1 MIQNAIEIRGLTKSL
16 GKFRLG
22 PLDLTVPRGSIYGF
36 VGPNGAGKTTTLDLL
51 LGMGSPDGGRILVD
65 GLDHARDEVEVKH
78 RIGYVSPDLDFRM
91 WGKIG
96 KAIRF
101 VRGFHPGWDDR
112 YCVHLLQAFRLEL
125 GDSIATLSYGSK
137 VKLAIVLAL
146 AWRPSILILDE
157 PTVGLDAVA
166 RHDLYSELL
175 ETVRDEDRTVLISTH
190 ALGDVERFADHVG
203 FIKDGRM
210 LLEGG
215 TAELLQRYRMVDC
228 QTTDPGRLMNQPGLV
243 IARNDGNH
251 LRVLVDRGEH
261 SGDWLQQCGAQPLFS
276 APVTLEELFI
286 TLAKA

>member
-1 MIQNAIEIRGLTKSL
+1 
-16 GKFRLG
+16 
-22 PLDLTVPRGSIYGF
+22 
-36 VGPNGAGKTTTLDLL
+36 
-51 LGMGSPDGGRILVD
+51 
-65 GLDHARDEVEVKH
+65 
-78 RIGYVSPDLDFRM
+78 M

-112 YCVHLLQAFRLEL
+112 HCGHLLETFRLGL
-125 GDSIATLSYGSK
+125 DGSIATLSYGSK
-137 VKLAIVLAL
+137 IKLALVLAL

-251 LRVLVDRGEH
+251 LRVLVDRGEQ
-261 SGDWLQQCGAQPLFS
+261 SGDLIQQCGAQALVS

-286 TLAKA
+286 TLAKD

>member
-1 MIQNAIEIRGLTKSL
+1 MNPNAIEIRGLTKSFR
-16 GKFRLG
+16 KFRLG

-65 GLDHARDEVEVKH
+65 GLDHARDEVAVKQ

-112 YCVHLLQAFRLEL
+112 HCSHLLETFRLGL
-125 GDSIATLSYGSK
+125 DDSIATLSYGSK
-137 VKLAIVLAL
+137 IKLALVLAL

-190 ALGDVERFADHVG
+190 ALGDVERFADRLG

-215 TAELLQRYRMVDC
+215 TTELLQRYRMVDC
-228 QTTDPGRLMNQPGLV
+228 QTSDPGRLRNHPGVL
-243 IARNDGNH
+243 IARNDGNR
-251 LRVLVDRGEH
+251 LRVLVDRGEE
-261 SGDWLQQCGAQPLFS
+261 SEDWLQQCGAQALFS

-286 TLAKA
+286 TLAKD

>member
-1 MIQNAIEIRGLTKSL
+1 MIQNAIEIRGLTKSFS
-16 GKFRLG
+16 KFRLG

-65 GLDHARDEVEVKH
+65 GLDHARDEVEVKR

-112 YCVHLLQAFRLEL
+112 YCGHLLQTFRLGL
-125 GDSIATLSYGSK
+125 DDSIATLSYGSK
-137 VKLAIVLAL
+137 IKLAIVLAL

-175 ETVRDEDRTVLISTH
+175 ATVRDEDRTVLISTH

-203 FIKDGRM
+203 FIKEGRM

-251 LRVLVDRGEH
+251 LRVLVDRGEQ
-261 SGDWLQQCGAQPLFS
+261 SGDLIQQCGAQALVS
-276 APVTLEELFI
+276 APITLEELFI

>member
-1 MIQNAIEIRGLTKSL
+1 MIQNAIEIRGLTKSF

-65 GLDHARDEVEVKH
+65 GLDHARDEVEVKR

-112 YCVHLLQAFRLEL
+112 HCGHLLETFRL
-125 GDSIATLSYGSK
+125 GFDDSIATLSYGSK
-137 VKLAIVLAL
+137 IKLALVLAL

-175 ETVRDEDRTVLISTH
+175 ETVRDEDRTVLISSH
-190 ALGDVERFADHVG
+190 ALGDIERFADHVG
-203 FIKDGRM
+203 FIKEGRM

-228 QTTDPGRLMNQPGLV
+228 QTSDPGRLRNQPGLV

-251 LRVLVDRGEH
+251 LRVLVDRGER
-261 SGDWLQQCGAQPLFS
+261 SGDWLQQCGAQALVS
-276 APVTLEELFI
+276 APITLEELFI

>member
-1 MIQNAIEIRGLTKSL
+1 MNPNAIEIRGLTKSFR
-16 GKFRLG
+16 KFRLG

-51 LGMGSPDGGRILVD
+51 LGMGSPEGGRILVD
-65 GLDHARDEVEVKH
+65 GLDHARDEVAVKQ

-101 VRGFHPGWDDR
+101 GRGFHRGWDDR
-112 YCVHLLQAFRLEL
+112 HCGQLLQTFRLGL
-125 GDSIATLSYGSK
+125 DDSIATLSYGSK
-137 VKLAIVLAL
+137 IKLALVLAL

-175 ETVRDEDRTVLISTH
+175 EIVRDEDRTVLISTH
-190 ALGDVERFADHVG
+190 ALGDVERFADRLG

-215 TAELLQRYRMVDC
+215 TAELLQRYRMIDC
-228 QTTDPGRLMNQPGLV
+228 QTSDPVRLRNQPGVV
-243 IARNDGNH
+243 IARNDGNR
-251 LRVLVDRGEH
+251 LRVLVDRGEQ
-261 SGDWLQQCGAQPLFS
+261 SGDWLQQCGAQALFS

-286 TLAKA
+286 TLAKD

>member
-1 MIQNAIEIRGLTKSL
+1 MNQNAIEIRGLTKSFR
-16 GKFRLG
+16 KFRLG

-51 LGMGSPDGGRILVD
+51 LGMGSPEGGRIVVD
-65 GLDHARDEVEVKH
+65 GLDHIRDEVAVKQ

-91 WGKIG
+91 WGKVG

-101 VRGFHPGWDDR
+101 VRGFHQGWDDR
-112 YCVHLLQAFRLEL
+112 HCGQLLQTFRLGL
-125 GDSIATLSYGSK
+125 DDSIATLSYGSK
-137 VKLAIVLAL
+137 IKLALVLAL

-203 FIKDGRM
+203 FIKEGRM

-228 QTTDPGRLMNQPGLV
+228 QTSDPGRLQNHPGVL
-243 IARNDGNH
+243 IARNDGNR

-261 SGDWLQQCGAQPLFS
+261 SGDLIQQCGAQPLFS

>member
-1 MIQNAIEIRGLTKSL
+1 MNPNAIEIRGLTKSFR
-16 GKFRLG
+16 KFRLG

-65 GLDHARDEVEVKH
+65 GLDHARDEVEVKQ

-101 VRGFHPGWDDR
+101 VRGFHRSWDDR
-112 YCVHLLQAFRLEL
+112 HCGHLLETFRLGL
-125 GDSIATLSYGSK
+125 DDSIATLSYGSK
-137 VKLAIVLAL
+137 IKLALVLAL

-190 ALGDVERFADHVG
+190 ALGDVERFADRLG

-228 QTTDPGRLMNQPGLV
+228 QTSDPGRLRNQPGLV
-243 IARNDGNH
+243 IARNDGNR
-251 LRVLVDRGEH
+251 LRVLVDRGDQ
-261 SGDWLQQCGAQPLFS
+261 SGDWLQQCGAQALFS

-286 TLAKA
+286 TLAKD

>member
-1 MIQNAIEIRGLTKSL
+1 MNPNAIEIRGLTKSFR
-16 GKFRLG
+16 KFRLG

-51 LGMGSPDGGRILVD
+51 LGMGSPEGGRILVD
-65 GLDHARDEVEVKH
+65 GLDHARDEVAVKQ

-101 VRGFHPGWDDR
+101 VRGVHRGWDDR
-112 YCVHLLQAFRLEL
+112 HCGQLLQTFRLGL
-125 GDSIATLSYGSK
+125 DDSIATLSYGSK
-137 VKLAIVLAL
+137 IKLALVLAL

-166 RHDLYSELL
+166 RRDLYSELL

-190 ALGDVERFADHVG
+190 ALGDVERFADRLG

-228 QTTDPGRLMNQPGLV
+228 QTSDPGRLRNQPGVL
-243 IARNDGNH
+243 IARNDGNR
-251 LRVLVDRGEH
+251 LRVLVDRGEQ
-261 SGDWLQQCGAQPLFS
+261 SGDWLQQCGAQALFS

-286 TLAKA
+286 TLAKD